1 MVESRPN
8 PLRMAGFAL
17 PAMPL
22 NATLTALFV
31 FLPPLYAEFRG
42 LGAAAVGGV
51 FLVAKLFDT
60 VTDPIFGLAADRLE
74 TRWGRRRPWLVLS
87 VPILMLSLYRL
98 YLPPETAGYVYF
110 AGWLIIM
117 YVGWTLST
125 VSHTAW
131 ALELSGDY
139 DRRSRITAMLQ
150 LAIIAGAVVVSLIP
164 AAMERMGAPSYEER
178 TAAIGLFLVFSLPV
192 AVLICLMSIS
202 EPPFKRQPAIS
213 WKSIA
218 IVLRTAALFRLM
230 IANALLTFST
240 YFVQGLFVFFV
251 SFTLGLEDQVGS
263 ILLFLIVGGLL
274 CLPLW
279 VKLSEVW
286 SKHKTVQVAVMFGAL
301 APILLLILP
310 PGQLVMTALVF
321 LLIGVNT
328 SANEFLPRSMMAD
341 VSDEDSVNTGSDRM
355 GLYYALLQFSSKA
368 ASGLAVFIGF
378 TFLAIFGFDPALGAE
393 NSAEALQ
400 RIRYL
405 IVTLPMAAY
414 AVVIFLMWRY
424 PITRERQQEL
434 RRIIEERPAQ

>member
-42 LGAAAVGGV
+42 IGAAAVGGV
-51 FLVAKLFDT
+51 FLAAKLFDM

-74 TRWGRRRPWLVLS
+74 TRWGRRRPWLVIS

-110 AGWLIIM
+110 TGWLIVM
-117 YVGWTLST
+117 YIGWTLST

-150 LAIIAGAVVVSLIP
+150 VAVIFGAIAVSIIP
-164 AAMERMGAPSYEER
+164 AVMERMGTPSYEER
-178 TAAIGLFLVFSLPV
+178 TAAIGLFLVFSFPV
-192 AVLICLMSIS
+192 AVLACLMSIQ
-202 EPPFKRQPAIS
+202 EPVMKRQPPIT
-213 WKSIA
+213 WKGIVV
-218 IVLRTAALFRLM
+218 VLRSAALFRLM
-230 IANALLTFST
+230 FANGLLTFST

-251 SFTLGLEDQVGS
+251 SYTLGLEDQVGS
-263 ILLFLIVGGLL
+263 VLLFLIVGGLI

-279 VKLSEVW
+279 VRLSEMW
-286 SKHKTVQVAVMFGAL
+286 SKHRTVQAAVMFGAL
-301 APILLLILP
+301 SPILLLILP
-310 PGQLVMTALVF
+310 PGQAVMTALAF

-341 VSDEDSVNTGSDRM
+341 VSDEDSVNSGSNRM

-368 ASGLAVFIGF
+368 ASGAAVFIGF

-393 NSAEALQ
+393 NTAEALE

-405 IVTLPMAAY
+405 IVSLPMAAY
-414 AVVIFLMWRY
+414 AIVIFLMWRY

-434 RRIIEERPAQ
+434 RRLIEERPA

>member
-1 MVESRPN
+1 MLESRPH

-42 LGAAAVGGV
+42 MGAAAVGGV

-60 VTDPIFGLAADRLE
+60 VTDPLFGLAADRWN
-74 TRWGRRRPWLVLS
+74 TRWGRRRPWLVVS

-98 YLPPETAGYVYF
+98 YLPPETAGYAYF
-110 AGWLIIM
+110 TAWLIVM
-117 YVGWTLST
+117 YIGWTLST

-150 LAIIAGAVVVSLIP
+150 VAVIVGALLVSLIP
-164 AAMERMGAPSYEER
+164 AAMERLGTPTYEER
-178 TAAIGLFLVFSLPV
+178 TAAIGLFLVFSFPI
-192 AVLICLMSIS
+192 AVLVCLISIR
-202 EPPFKRQPAIS
+202 EPAMKPQPAVS

-218 IVLRTAALFRLM
+218 IVLRSAALFRLM

-263 ILLFLIVGGLL
+263 VLLFLIVGGLL

-286 SKHKTVQVAVMFGAL
+286 SKHRTVQIAVLFGTL

-310 PGQLVMTALVF
+310 PGQVVLTAIVF

-341 VSDEDSVNTGSDRM
+341 VSDEDSVNSGSDRM

-368 ASGLAVFIGF
+368 ASGAAVFIGF
-378 TFLAIFGFDPALGAE
+378 TFLAIFGFEPALGAE
-393 NSAEALQ
+393 NTAEALE

-405 IVTLPMAAY
+405 IVSLPMAAY
-414 AVVIFLMWRY
+414 ATVIFLMWRY

-434 RRIIEERPAQ
+434 RRLIEERPAP